1 MENCFIFRYGEF
13 HVVWILSFT
22 NTIVRNM
29 LSMNIVDFLSLFLTS
44 QENTKYKKTGGKT
57 GVVLQFQA
65 SWFVIPFMIR
75 CDLHQMTVCSDA
87 NYDAFCVKLQR
98 IMHGV
103 AGWKD

>member
-44 QENTKYKKTGGKT
+44 QENIKYKKTGGET
-57 GVVLQFQA
+57 GIISQLQA
-65 SWFVIPFMIR
+65 P
-75 CDLHQMTVCSDA
+75 
-87 NYDAFCVKLQR
+87 
-98 IMHGV
+98 
-103 AGWKD
+103 